1 MVTPQL
7 YAAVLLAAV
16 ALRLVELRVASRN
29 TAALRAAGAIEV
41 GAAHYP
47 VMVVLHA
54 AFLGA
59 CAVEGLVVRPT
70 VPAVVQVAAA
80 AALIATIATRWWVI
94 RTLGDR
100 WTTRV
105 LWVPGSRRIVTGPFR
120 FVRHPNYLAVVV
132 ELLALPL
139 LGGAWRTAVL
149 FAVANGVLL
158 LVRVRVE
165 DDAMRRLAAP

>member
-7 YAAVLLAAV
+7 YAGVLLGMV
-16 ALRLVELRVASRN
+16 ALRLVELGVARRN

-41 GAAHYP
+41 GASHYP

-59 CAVEGLVVRPT
+59 CALEGLVLQ
-70 VPAVVQVAAA
+70 PAIPVAVQAAAA
-80 AALIATIATRWWVI
+80 AALVATIATRWWVI

-105 LWVPGSRRIVTGPFR
+105 LWVPGSPRIVSGPFR

-139 LGGAWRTAVL
+139 LAGAWRTALV
-149 FAVANGVLL
+149 FALANGVLL
-158 LVRVRVE
+158 LVRVRIE
-165 DDAMRRLAAP
+165 DEAMRRFAAP

>member
-1 MVTPQL
+1 
-7 YAAVLLAAV
+7 VL
-16 ALRLVELRVASRN
+16 
-29 TAALRAAGAIEV
+29 
-41 GAAHYP
+41 
-47 VMVVLHA
+47 
-54 AFLGA
+54 
-59 CAVEGLVVRPT
+59 RPT
-70 VPAVVQVAAA
+70 VPAAVQAAAA

-105 LWVPGSRRIVTGPFR
+105 LWVPGSQRIVTGPFR

-139 LGGAWRTAVL
+139 LAGAWRTAVV
-149 FAVANGVLL
+149 FAIANGVLL

-165 DDAMRRLAAP
+165 DDAMRRFAAP

>member
-1 MVTPQL
+1 MVSPTV
-7 YAAVLLAAV
+7 YAAVLV
-16 ALRLVELRVASRN
+16 GMIALRLVELKVATRN

-41 GAAHYP
+41 GASHYP
-47 VMVVLHA
+47 VMVALHA

-59 CAVEGLVVRPT
+59 CAFEGLVLRPT
-70 VPAVVQVAAA
+70 VPAAVQAAAA

-105 LWVPGSRRIVTGPFR
+105 LWVPGSQRIVTGPFR

-139 LGGAWRTAVL
+139 LAGAWRTAVV
-149 FAVANGVLL
+149 FAIANGVLL